1 MKEFILKHKFII
13 IGVFVLVSILIGGTY
28 AWINIELLG
37 SKTNKIIAGTLELE
51 LDESTC
57 ENIEI
62 LNATPVSDID
72 GMKQVACTFTL
83 ENTGNLTSSYK
94 IYLDDKEL
102 GAGESRMS
110 DSDVSYG
117 LVKNNGTAVIELLSS
132 IGSNPNRVLDSG
144 ILSVGSSNTY
154 ELRLWIDSDASVDAM
169 GKVVYTNLRIS
180 GEVGDEEDLYPA
192 NPPELVGDMI
202 PVIYDGTNWIKA
214 DVTNTGDS
222 WYDYGSQMW
231 ANAVTVTETN
241 RASYVAANVGTVI
254 PMDDINTMLVWIPRY
269 SYTLKDEYGYQGYG
283 GGTPSSST
291 PGAFNIR
298 FVDNSVTDLGG
309 ASYTGSTVDGW
320 FTNSAF
326 CWGNSCDDPTTRS
339 NSENREL
346 SGIWVA
352 KFETSTNDSDCINSC
367 ETSWC
372 NNGGVCEQISQVQSK
387 PFTYVWNIP
396 NLAIFFT
403 SVQTYMNNSNGMN
416 IYGLSGSTYDAHL
429 MKNTEWGAVA
439 YLSQSKYGK
448 YGNVSYS
455 GVEKNIVRNTQGDGT
470 YTNTGFAVKD
480 DLYKYD
486 DGFELSTYD
495 TSVGVTT
502 STTGNVSGVYEMVAG
517 SPEMVMAN
525 MKNELGELYV
535 LDSGFTIVPESKYYN
550 NYEYVD
556 ETGEYIDYSNSI
568 LGDATKEG
576 LNFNVGTWISKG
588 FPFVWMHRGGSSY
601 DSYAPY
607 ANSIFDFDFSSGG
620 QNQCSYG
627 EGNCLGGT
635 VRITLVP

>member
-1 MKEFILKHKFII
+1 MREFVLKHKFII
-13 IGVFVLVSILIGGTY
+13 IGVFVLVGILIGGTY

-241 RASYVAANVGTVI
+241 RASYVSAAIGTVI
-254 PMDDINTMLVWIPRY
+254 PMDDINTMMVWIPRY
-269 SYTLKDEYGYQGYG
+269 SYTLGNTYGYQGYG
-283 GGTPSSST
+283 GSTPSADT

-298 FVDNSVTDLGG
+298 FVDSSVTDLGS

-352 KFETSTNDSDCINSC
+352 KFETSTTDVD
-367 ETSWC
+367 C
-372 NNGGVCEQISQVQSK
+372 NNLIEVDDYSSDKSSCNQIFE
-387 PFTYVWNIP
+387 PFIIP
-396 NLAIFFT
+396 DNYAWMFTNLSNQYNSIL
-403 SVQTYMNNSNGMN
+403 TYMNGSNGSS
-416 IYGLSGSTYDAHL
+416 IYGLTGIDYDAHL
-429 MKNTEWGAVA
+429 IKNTEWGSVA
-439 YLSQSKYGK
+439 ILSQSKYGK
-448 YGNVSYS
+448 YGNVSYVS
-455 GVEKNIVRNTQGDGT
+455 DKKVGISCTESYSNTT
-470 YTNTGFAVKD
+470 ITGGNFYQETWDAPYVF
-480 DLYKYD
+480 YSYNQEH
-486 DGFELSTYD
+486 GLS
-495 TSVGVTT
+495 T
-502 STTGNVSGVYEMVAG
+502 STTGNIYGIYGMAGGAVESVMGNRKDIDGNYEL
-517 SPEMVMAN
+517 SN
-525 MKNELGELYV
+525 
-535 LDSGFTIVPESKYYN
+535 SGFSSQLENKYFNIYDYN
-550 NYEYVD
+550 
-556 ETGEYIDYSNSI
+556 YSFI
-568 LGDATKEG
+568 LGDGSEFNDNHFLDGEYSG
-576 LNFNVGTWISKG
+576 LGT
-588 FPFVWMHRGGSSY
+588 PYWMTRGGIGDY
-601 DSYAPY
+601 
-607 ANSIFDFDFSSGG
+607 
-620 QNQCSYG
+620 SYG
-627 EGNCLGGT
+627 DIFTSFGTTGAGYVDFHEGGNYAT
-635 VRITLVP
+635 SFRVALVP